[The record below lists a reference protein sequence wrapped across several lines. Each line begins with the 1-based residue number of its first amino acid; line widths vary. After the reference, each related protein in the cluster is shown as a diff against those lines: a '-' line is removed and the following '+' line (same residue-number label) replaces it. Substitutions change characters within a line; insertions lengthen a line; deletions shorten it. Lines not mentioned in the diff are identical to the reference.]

1 MHENCWVPPESERI
15 IIGRVQVPRTG
26 TLGVL
31 DSCDDELPSGI
42 LVGSCLVNMESKV
55 PVRVLN
61 VRDERVRFVKGM
73 HLGKVTEATDEIQH
87 VFANSEPEGEMP
99 ARNSLFGSSGNIRE
113 CVPSHLIDLVE
124 KSSKGMTQLQRQ
136 ALTKLLC
143 EYDDVFSR
151 EEYDLGT
158 FTAIK
163 HSIDTGNAK
172 PIRQPARR
180 TPLSFQAEEAK
191 YLQKRLD
198 AGVVVPSCS
207 AWASPVVLVRK
218 KDGGVRWCVDYRKV
232 NEATQKDAYPLPKI
246 EECLD
251 TLSGSK
257 LFSILDLLS
266 GYHQF
271 KVNKKD
277 RPKTTFIT
285 KHGLFEYTRMP
296 FGLCN
301 ASSTFQRDME
311 LVLRGLQWVTLL
323 IYLDDVIITGKTF
336 KEHLNN
342 LGEVLSQLAR
352 WLEEL
357 SQCSFIIQHRAGKSH
372 GNADALS
379 RRDGE
384 ACDCYN
390 AGKRAESLPCGGCK
404 YYRKVEEQ
412 WERFTNEVDY
422 VVPLTTRR
430 VIQPEPDCNWME
442 SYNMNVAQAED
453 KEAQLLIRYEEKLTH
468 SELRLMDPAMRC
480 YYSCIQQFR
489 MVK

>member
-1 MHENCWVPPESERI
+1 
-15 IIGRVQVPRTG
+15 
-26 TLGVL
+26 
-31 DSCDDELPSGI
+31 
-42 LVGSCLVNMESKV
+42 
-55 PVRVLN
+55 
-61 VRDERVRFVKGM
+61 
-73 HLGKVTEATDEIQH
+73 
-87 VFANSEPEGEMP
+87 
-99 ARNSLFGSSGNIRE
+99 
-113 CVPSHLIDLVE
+113 
-124 KSSKGMTQLQRQ
+124 
-136 ALTKLLC
+136 
-143 EYDDVFSR
+143 
-151 EEYDLGT
+151 
-158 FTAIK
+158 
-163 HSIDTGNAK
+163 
-172 PIRQPARR
+172 
-180 TPLSFQAEEAK
+180 
-191 YLQKRLD
+191 
-198 AGVVVPSCS
+198 
-207 AWASPVVLVRK
+207 
-218 KDGGVRWCVDYRKV
+218 
-232 NEATQKDAYPLPKI
+232 
-246 EECLD
+246 
-251 TLSGSK
+251 
-257 LFSILDLLS
+257 
-266 GYHQF
+266 
-271 KVNKKD
+271 
-277 RPKTTFIT
+277 
-285 KHGLFEYTRMP
+285 MP

-489 MVK
+489 MVKGVLYYEWLDDVGSRSL